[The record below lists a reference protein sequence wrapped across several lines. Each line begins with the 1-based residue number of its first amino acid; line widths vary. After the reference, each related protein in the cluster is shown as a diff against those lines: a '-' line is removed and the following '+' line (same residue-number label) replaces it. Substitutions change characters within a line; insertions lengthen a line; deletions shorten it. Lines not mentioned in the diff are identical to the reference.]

1 MMNDESHAVF
11 NSSFCTLHS
20 SLFLRCRRRLILVGG
35 DAGRDGERGWLA
47 VLACLRALD
56 ERGDFGGVALR
67 VRVVGVGAL
76 RASVVEKRLAQL
88 IRGATRVAASD
99 VSLREFRE
107 RLVVA
112 GVALGA
118 LLQLLYVGVEFREV
132 GRRRCAVRGGSLRRC
147 A

>member
-1 MMNDESHAVF
+1 MNYGRLAF
-11 NSSFCTLHS
+11 NLSLITHHS
-20 SLFLRCRRRLILVGG
+20 SLFFRRRRRALLVGG
-35 DAGRDGERGWLA
+35 DAGRDGERGRLA
-47 VLACLRALD
+47 VLARLRALD

-76 RASVVEKRLAQL
+76 RAPVVEKRLAEL
-88 IRGATRVAASD
+88 VCGATSVAASD

-118 LLQLLYVGVEFREV
+118 LLQLLYVGVELREV
-132 GRRRCAVRGGSLRRC
+132 GRGRSA
-147 A
+147 